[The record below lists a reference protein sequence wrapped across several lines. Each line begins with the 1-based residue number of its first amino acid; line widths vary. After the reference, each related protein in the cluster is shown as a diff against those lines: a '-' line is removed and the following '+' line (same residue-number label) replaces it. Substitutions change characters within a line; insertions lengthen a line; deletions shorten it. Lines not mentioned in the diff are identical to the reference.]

1 MQAVNELVGKLLIF
15 FNNFEPSPMF
25 VLLVALLLVGLA
37 LILAIILA
45 KKL

>member
-1 MQAVNELVGKLLIF
+1 MQVFNELIDKLLIF
-15 FNNFEPSPMF
+15 FNGFDPSPMF